1 MGMIQD
7 YYAMIISIA
16 PAHVMRLCRGV
27 SIITER
33 RKFPSQVIDY
43 DLLIDLMIVPY
54 LASSHI
60 IDFNYYHPLFIILSY
75 YLPYECT
82 IICISTDSNPG
93 LDYYEDLH
101 NGS

>member
-1 MGMIQD
+1 
-7 YYAMIISIA
+7 
-16 PAHVMRLCRGV
+16 
-27 SIITER
+27 
-33 RKFPSQVIDY
+33 
-43 DLLIDLMIVPY
+43 MIVPY
-54 LASSHI
+54 LASSQI

-82 IICISTDSNPG
+82 IICISPDSNPG